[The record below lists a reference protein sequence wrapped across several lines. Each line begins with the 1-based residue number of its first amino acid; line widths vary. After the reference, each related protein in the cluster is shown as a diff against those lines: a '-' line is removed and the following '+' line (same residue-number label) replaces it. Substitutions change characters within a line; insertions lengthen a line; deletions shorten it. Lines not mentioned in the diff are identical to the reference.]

1 MSKRKRASQ
10 GKSLRGS
17 RMTHEQRNSWR
28 AVSNYRTCAAPNC
41 VHELNR
47 WANGDSVHA
56 FRPRKLPRVDIQ
68 RTCVD
73 CIGSRHLCASP
84 SASRF
89 GIPRQSSRVAPNRSP
104 LPSPPESPSA
114 TSRSNQP
121 AAGQQTGCLG
131 SYLIHSSFSRFLLRC
146 CFLPPCLCQSLIV
159 ATVALV
165 NRYFPPSI
173 YLSHPRVL
181 IQLCR
186 AALRAF
192 SPCPRDG

>member
-1 MSKRKRASQ
+1 MSLLALVSVPA
-10 GKSLRGS
+10 L
-17 RMTHEQRNSWR
+17 WR
-28 AVSNYRTCAAPNC
+28 S
-41 VHELNR
+41 
-47 WANGDSVHA
+47 ANGDSVHA
-56 FRPRKLPRVDIQ
+56 FRPRKPARVDIQ
-68 RTCVD
+68 RTCVA
-73 CIGSRHLCASP
+73 CIGIRHLCASP
-84 SASRF
+84 SAFQF
-89 GIPRQSSRVAPNRSP
+89 GTLRQSIRVAPSRSA

-114 TSRSNQP
+114 TSRPNKP